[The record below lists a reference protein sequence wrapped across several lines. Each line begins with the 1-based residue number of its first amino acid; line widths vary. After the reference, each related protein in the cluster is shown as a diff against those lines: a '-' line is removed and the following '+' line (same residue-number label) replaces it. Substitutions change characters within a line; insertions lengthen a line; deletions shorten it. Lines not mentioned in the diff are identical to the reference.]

1 MTGSKVCTNRGN
13 VEVEE
18 DDSIAAKR
26 DLVGPVPVR
35 RRTNPIGGGT
45 EADLQHEAR
54 RIEV

>member
-18 DDSIAAKR
+18 DGLIAAKR

-35 RRTNPIGGGT
+35 RRTNPVGGGT
-45 EADLQHEAR
+45 RGRGFLDAEGR
-54 RIEV
+54 VP